1 LNLSEQKTILNH
13 LIISTNM
20 IHLKNATYIDWQTLD
35 FKNTDIWVESGVQ
48 GKIHFTE
55 PTNLPDKP
63 ESIDCHGLYVTRT
76 LVNAHHHIYSALAR
90 GMPQPAVQPENFHQ
104 KLQNVWWKLDHAL
117 DEEMIRSSAL
127 VTALSAAKSGCS
139 FIIDH
144 HSSPAHIGGSLDII
158 AEALDEAGLGHLLA
172 YEISD
177 RDGVEATKLALNETE
192 NYLKK
197 RQGLVGLHAGF
208 TVSDETL
215 LRAKEIALENNT
227 GVHIHLAEDQID
239 QKISLKKYNK
249 RVVQRFADQSILD
262 LKASIFVHA
271 IHLNSSERQLFNE
284 HRNYIA
290 VNYDSNLNN
299 KVGIFTGSGLGDNI
313 MLGTDG
319 MHSNMFASA
328 RTAWFTG
335 MNHENINPDTVYERL
350 RQVHHYLKQNGFGG
364 DGENNLMI
372 LDYDTP
378 TPFNK
383 DNFTGHFFYGMHSGH
398 VKHLISQGK
407 LILKDRLHTILD
419 EEKILTE
426 SRMQAERL
434 WKKLG

>member
-1 LNLSEQKTILNH
+1 
-13 LIISTNM
+13 M
-20 IHLKNATYIDWQTLD
+20 IHLKNAIYIDWQTLD
-35 FKNTDIWVESGVQ
+35 FTQTDIWVEQ
-48 GKIHFTE
+48 GMQGNIHFSE
-55 PTNLPDKP
+55 PANLPEKT
-63 ESIDCHGLYVTRT
+63 ESIDCRGMFVTRS
-76 LVNAHHHIYSALAR
+76 LINAHHHIYSALAR
-90 GMPQPAVQPENFHQ
+90 GMPQPAKEPENFHQ
-104 KLQNVWWKLDHAL
+104 KLQYVWWKLDHAL

-127 VTALSAAKSGCS
+127 VTALYAAKSGCS

-158 AEALDEAGLGHLLA
+158 AEALDEAGLGHVLA

-177 RDGVEATKLALNETE
+177 RDGADVTQQALTETE

-227 GVHIHLAEDQID
+227 GVHIHLAEDHID
-239 QKISLKKYNK
+239 QEISLKNYGK
-249 RVVQRFADQSILD
+249 RVVQRFADLGVLD

-271 IHLNSSERQLFNE
+271 IHLDASERQLLNE
-284 HRNYIA
+284 NSNYIT

-299 KVGIFTGSGLGDNI
+299 KVGIFNGSGLGENI

-319 MHSNMFASA
+319 MHSDMFASA

-335 MNHENINPDTVYERL
+335 MNHENLSPMTVYSRL
-350 RQVHHYLKQNGFGG
+350 RKAHDYLCDNKFAG

-372 LDYDTP
+372 FDYDTP
-378 TPFNK
+378 TPFNQ
-383 DNFTGHFFYGMHSGH
+383 DNFLGHFFYGLNSGH
-398 VKHLISQGK
+398 VRHLISKGK
-407 LILKDRLHTILD
+407 LIMKDRQHTMLD
-419 EEKILTE
+419 EEKILAE
-426 SRMQAERL
+426 SRIQARKL
-434 WKKLG
+434 WEKLR